1 MTVTALVAVGG
12 ANQTA
17 GSLAAMVGTDD
28 VRGASDT
35 PLTPRFGPY
44 AGQALYHV
52 TVHGDVDGEG
62 LTFTFC
68 SADKEG
74 GTSPLEQKVAFTTNA
89 RLGSAVSPFLLTAPL
104 PTLTTTRRQAA

>member
-1 MTVTALVAVGG
+1 ME
-12 ANQTA
+12 
-17 GSLAAMVGTDD
+17 
-28 VRGASDT
+28 VRAEVRMPRRSRGRCGWSGWDT

-104 PTLTTTRRQAA
+104 PTLTTRRQAA